1 MSTVQFVLFYS
12 DKRVREQLFAHVDG
26 TRGVLLVTGVRHGAA
41 MRSPELREPFA
52 TLEFLHGRVL
62 TQVLVADE
70 GTPDGMWRDPL
81 GDLGDRLHPD
91 SKDDAYA
98 VTTGYL
104 LLVDGQPR
112 QVVRKHGLPAEDLW
126 FLEDALSRLEPRIP
140 APDPARRPGK
150 KRPEPAPRAP
160 RRPASTGAAREP
172 EEAGGRRA
180 RDEEREGGESP
191 WRRSRGA
198 WSGDDEQ
205 VGGEHPGR
213 RSRGAWG
220 GDDEQVGGEHRA
232 RGARSPRDPEATP
245 PRGTRVRSE
254 APARKDAW
262 EVLGLERGVSRD
274 EARKAFRALIA
285 GYHPDKVAHLAPEF
299 RELAERRTRELL
311 EAWETVEQELGS

>member
-81 GDLGDRLHPD
+81 GDLGDKLHPD

-160 RRPASTGAAREP
+160 RRPASTGAPREASDEDASGHRARGEWGDD
-172 EEAGGRRA
+172 ERDGAESTGRRA
-180 RDEEREGGESP
+180 
-191 WRRSRGA
+191 
-198 WSGDDEQ
+198 
-205 VGGEHPGR
+205 
-213 RSRGAWG
+213 RGAWG
-220 GDDEQVGGEHRA
+220 GEARDGGE
-232 RGARSPRDPEATP
+232 RGARSRQDPEATP
-245 PRGTRVRSE
+245 PRGTRVRSG

-311 EAWETVEQELGS
+311 EAWETVEQELES

>member
-1 MSTVQFVLFYS
+1 MQFVLFYS

-41 MRSPELREPFA
+41 MRSPEAREPFA

-81 GDLGDRLHPD
+81 GDLGDKLHPD

-140 APDPARRPGK
+140 APDPTRRPGK

-160 RRPASTGAAREP
+160 RRPASTGAPR
-172 EEAGGRRA
+172 
-180 RDEEREGGESP
+180 ESP
-191 WRRSRGA
+191 DAG
-198 WSGDDEQ
+198 
-205 VGGEHPGR
+205 
-213 RSRGAWG
+213 
-220 GDDEQVGGEHRA
+220 
-232 RGARSPRDPEATP
+232 SPHDPEATP

-254 APARKDAW
+254 EPSRRDAW
-262 EVLGLERGVSRD
+262 EVLGLERGMSRD

-299 RELAERRTRELL
+299 RELAERRTREIL
-311 EAWETVEQELGS
+311 EAWERVERELES